1 MCDDCEAK
9 IKEALRKLSISVSVS
24 KAYGEYGES
33 YGEYGEYGEYGDSH
47 GVKVEVELMYDY
59 ETISKYSDYTIL
71 N

>member
-24 KAYGEYGES
+24 KAYGEYSED
-33 YGEYGEYGEYGDSH
+33 E
-47 GVKVEVELMYDY
+47 GVKVKVELMYDY
-59 ETISKYSDYTIL
+59 ETISESSDYTIL

>member
-24 KAYGEYGES
+24 KAYGEYSED
-33 YGEYGEYGEYGDSH
+33 E

-59 ETISKYSDYTIL
+59 ETISKYSDYAIL

>member
-24 KAYGEYGES
+24 KAYGEYG
-33 YGEYGEYGEYGDSH
+33 DSD

-59 ETISKYSDYTIL
+59 ETISKSSDYTIL